1 MEILKQTLLN
11 YIPSKSR
18 STGKCVSFNCP
29 CCVYMGESRPDTKGR
44 GGLFIEYDTIGYNCF
59 NCRFKFRQEK
69 GQRLGFKVKKFME
82 LLGVPSSEINRAQLE
97 SLKSSSV
104 AYNLLGLDVTTKS
117 KPKLDLDFKKVE
129 LPSGTKLIHDEILKN
144 DSKDLIDVYNYAVD
158 RGVENHPY
166 IMWSPSKDNKLNRR
180 LIIPFMHEGDIV
192 GYTARM
198 IDKCKKEDRYIT
210 RSPNSSKYVF
220 NIDSIFKQRKY
231 LLVNESPIDSLL
243 YDGIATMNF
252 EPTYNQIQL
261 INQFNGTVIVI
272 PDFGSGGMKMID
284 TAVKNNW
291 SVFFPDWND
300 NFDLGEAT
308 QMYGKLFVV
317 DRIISEK
324 IDNPVK
330 IEVMK
335 RIFKEKY
342 T

>member
-18 STGKCVSFNCP
+18 STGKCISFNCP
-29 CCVYMGESRPDTKGR
+29 CCVYMGEARPDTKGR

-69 GQRLGFKVKKFME
+69 GERLGFKVKKFME
-82 LLGVPSSEINRAQLE
+82 LMGVPSSEINKAQFE

-104 AYNLLGLDVTTKS
+104 AYNLLGLDTAPKA

-129 LPSGTKLIHDEILKN
+129 LPSNTKLIHDEILKN

-158 RGVENHPY
+158 RGVECHPY
-166 IMWSPSKDNKLNRR
+166 IMWTPSKDNKLNRR
-180 LIIPFMHEGDIV
+180 LIIPFMHDGDIV
-192 GYTARM
+192 GYTARL
-198 IDKCKKEDRYIT
+198 IDKCKKEDRYLT

-220 NIDSIFKQRKY
+220 NIDSIFKNRKY
-231 LLVNESPIDSLL
+231 LFVNESPIDSLL
-243 YDGIATMNF
+243 FDGVATMNF

-261 INQFNGTVIVI
+261 INRFNGNVIVI
-272 PDFGSGGMKMID
+272 PDFGSGGMRMID
-284 TAVKNNW
+284 AAVKNNW

>member
-18 STGKCVSFNCP
+18 STGKCISFNCP

-69 GQRLGFKVKKFME
+69 GQRLGFKIKKFME
-82 LLGVPSSEINRAQLE
+82 LLGVPSSDINKAQLE

-104 AYNLLGLDVTTKS
+104 AYNLLGLDVSTKS

-144 DSKDLIDVYNYAVD
+144 DSKDLVDVYNYAVD

-180 LIIPFMHEGDIV
+180 LIIPFMHDGDIV

-252 EPTYNQIQL
+252 EPTYNQVQL
-261 INQFNGTVIVI
+261 INQFKGTVIVI

-284 TAVKNNW
+284 TAVRNNW

>member
-129 LPSGTKLIHDEILKN
+129 LPSGTKLINDEILKN

-166 IMWSPSKDNKLNRR
+166 IMWSPYKDNKLNRR
-180 LIIPFMHEGDIV
+180 LIIPFMHEGNIV

-231 LLVNESPIDSLL
+231 LLVNESPIDSIL

-261 INQFNGTVIVI
+261 INEFNGTVIVI

>member
-1 MEILKQTLLN
+1 MEILKQVLFN

-18 STGKCVSFNCP
+18 STGKCISFNCP

-69 GQRLGFKVKKFME
+69 GERLGFKVKKFME
-82 LLGVPSSEINRAQLE
+82 LLGVPSSEINKAQLE

-104 AYNLLGLDVTTKS
+104 AYNLLGLDVVAKS

-129 LPSGTKLIHDEILKN
+129 LPSGTRLIHDEILKN
-144 DSKDLIDVYNYAVD
+144 DSKDLLDVYNYAVD
-158 RGVENHPY
+158 RGVENHPF
-166 IMWSPSKDNKLNRR
+166 IMWSPSKSNKLNRR
-180 LIIPFMHEGDIV
+180 LIIPFMYDGDIV
-192 GYTARM
+192 GYTARL
-198 IDKCKKEDRYIT
+198 IDKCKKEERYIT

-220 NIDSIFKQRKY
+220 NIDSIFKDRKY
-231 LLVNESPIDSLL
+231 LFVNESPIDSLL

-252 EPTYNQIQL
+252 EPTYNQVQL
-261 INQFNGTVIVI
+261 INQFKGKIVVI

-284 TAVKNNW
+284 TAVQNGW

-317 DRIISEK
+317 DRIISDK
-324 IDNPVK
+324 IENPVK
-330 IEVMK
+330 IEVTK

>member
-11 YIPSKSR
+11 YVPSKSR
-18 STGKCVSFNCP
+18 STGKCISFNCP

-69 GQRLGFKVKKFME
+69 GERLGFKVKKFME
-82 LLGVPSSEINRAQLE
+82 LLGVPSSEINKAQLE

-104 AYNLLGLDVTTKS
+104 AYNLLGLDVSVKS

-252 EPTYNQIQL
+252 EPTYNQVQL
-261 INQFNGTVIVI
+261 INQFKGTVIVV

>member
-1 MEILKQTLLN
+1 
-11 YIPSKSR
+11 
-18 STGKCVSFNCP
+18 
-29 CCVYMGESRPDTKGR
+29 MGESRPDTKGR

-69 GQRLGFKVKKFME
+69 GERLGFKVKKFME
-82 LLGVPSSEINRAQLE
+82 LLGVPSSEINKAQLE

-117 KPKLDLDFKKVE
+117 KPKLDLDFKKVD
-129 LPSGTKLIHDEILKN
+129 LPSGTTLIHDEILKN

-166 IMWSPSKDNKLNRR
+166 IMWTPSKDNKLNRR
-180 LIIPFMHEGDIV
+180 LIIPFMHEGNIV

-252 EPTYNQIQL
+252 EPTYNQVQL
-261 INQFNGTVIVI
+261 INQFKGTVIVV

>member
-1 MEILKQTLLN
+1 
-11 YIPSKSR
+11 
-18 STGKCVSFNCP
+18 
-29 CCVYMGESRPDTKGR
+29 MGESRPDTKGR

-180 LIIPFMHEGDIV
+180 LI
-192 GYTARM
+192 
-198 IDKCKKEDRYIT
+198 
-210 RSPNSSKYVF
+210 
-220 NIDSIFKQRKY
+220 
-231 LLVNESPIDSLL
+231 
-243 YDGIATMNF
+243 
-252 EPTYNQIQL
+252 
-261 INQFNGTVIVI
+261 
-272 PDFGSGGMKMID
+272 
-284 TAVKNNW
+284 
-291 SVFFPDWND
+291 
-300 NFDLGEAT
+300 
-308 QMYGKLFVV
+308 
-317 DRIISEK
+317 
-324 IDNPVK
+324 
-330 IEVMK
+330 
-335 RIFKEKY
+335 
-342 T
+342 